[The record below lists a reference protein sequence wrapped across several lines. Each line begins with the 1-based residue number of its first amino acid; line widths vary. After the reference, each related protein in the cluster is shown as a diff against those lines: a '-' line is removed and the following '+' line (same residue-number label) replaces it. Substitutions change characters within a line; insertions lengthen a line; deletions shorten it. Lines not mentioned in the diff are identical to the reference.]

1 MRIFFTSY
9 FTCVAFFMMCW
20 GKFTSSSDASDA
32 ILFCRRCLK
41 SQSFFIISLASTC
54 VTKFRN
60 APFVPSI
67 LFYIKAHQSSPSWA
81 SFLLSREWQF
91 SPSRSV
97 PLISSCCYHD
107 NSMCYIKT
115 RSLCFAIC
123 SAWHHYHPAQ
133 PLTEAFLWV
142 SPIPGLFCPPTV
154 AFCSFC
160 VQSGFVLAREQRAK
174 RDSSSATLR

>member
-1 MRIFFTSY
+1 
-9 FTCVAFFMMCW
+9 MMCW
-20 GKFTSSSDASDA
+20 GKFNPV
-32 ILFCRRCLK
+32 IPVMQFCFTGQCIK
-41 SQSFFIISLASTC
+41 SQSYVIISLACVYSTC
-54 VTKFRN
+54 VTQFRN

-67 LFYIKAHQSSPSWA
+67 LFCIKAHQSSPSWA

-142 SPIPGLFCPPTV
+142 SPIPGLFCPSTV

-160 VQSGFVLAREQRAK
+160 VQSGFVLAKEQRAK
-174 RDSSSATLR
+174 HDSSSATLR